1 MRQRLKSVLALLD
14 DNSIEKLIYRFLAIK
29 HHRLRFSTLMVAM
42 FNANER
48 RLDCYLHPNENSYET
63 VNLNINIDDISHPLV
78 QVLRNGSPLVWDSLQ
93 QGVRIDDS
101 IFRELVQEMPVGC
114 GMYAL
119 PLFDLHGRACGVI
132 AIIAERIARFSDP
145 DGIFGVYCYV
155 FQHRLIKLQE
165 SEQLRLQLNQIRG
178 LFASQQLRE
187 KQMDEL
193 LATLN
198 EAEEFSTLPGLSHN
212 YSKIDDLPKAVEAF
226 EIAILTQRIH
236 VYGKDKNRIA
246 ESLGIAPRTLAYK
259 MTKYR
264 CEV

>member
-93 QGVRIDDS
+93 QGVRIEDS
-101 IFRELVQEMPVGC
+101 IFRELVQELPVGC

-198 EAEEFSTLPGLSHN
+198 EAEEFSTLPGLSHD

-226 EIAILTQRIH
+226 EIAILTQRIR